1 MIWQMMM
8 QAAQSGM
15 SPQWF
20 FQQYAGNPEVAQ
32 IAKIAQGKNREQLMQ
47 TASNMAK
54 ERGPAWK
61 PSPNRWAFRIGDGG
75 AHPSHKRKEK

>member
-1 MIWQMMM
+1 MIIQMMM
-8 QAAQSGM
+8 QAAQQGM
-15 SPQWF
+15 SPQQF

-54 ERGPAWK
+54 ERGTSLETIAQQMGIPY
-61 PSPNRWAFRIGDGG
+61 R
-75 AHPSHKRKEK
+75 

>member
-1 MIWQMMM
+1 MILQMMM

-15 SPQWF
+15 SPQQF

-54 ERGPAWK
+54 ERGTSLETIAQQMGLPY
-61 PSPNRWAFRIGDGG
+61 R
-75 AHPSHKRKEK
+75 

>member
-1 MIWQMMM
+1 MILQMMM

-15 SPQWF
+15 TPQQF

-32 IAKIAQGKNREQLMQ
+32 IAKIAQGKNRDQLMQ

-54 ERGPAWK
+54 ERGTSLETIAQQMGIPY
-61 PSPNRWAFRIGDGG
+61 R
-75 AHPSHKRKEK
+75 

>member
-15 SPQWF
+15 SPQQF
-20 FQQYAGNPEVAQ
+20 LQQYAGNPEVAQ

-54 ERGPAWK
+54 ERGTSLETIAQQMGIPY
-61 PSPNRWAFRIGDGG
+61 R
-75 AHPSHKRKEK
+75 

>member
-8 QAAQSGM
+8 QAAQNGM
-15 SPQWF
+15 SPQQF

-32 IAKIAQGKNREQLMQ
+32 IAKIAQGKNRDQLMQ

-54 ERGPAWK
+54 ERGTSLETIAQQMGIPY
-61 PSPNRWAFRIGDGG
+61 R
-75 AHPSHKRKEK
+75 

>member
-15 SPQWF
+15 SPQQF

-32 IAKIAQGKNREQLMQ
+32 IAKIAQGKNRDQLMQ

-54 ERGPAWK
+54 ERGTSLETIAQQMGIPY
-61 PSPNRWAFRIGDGG
+61 R
-75 AHPSHKRKEK
+75 